1 MNAKSALS
9 AISAIALALV
19 LGSAPLLS
27 QTAAPSKDIPLSLD
41 DAVLKALKNNLDLAV
56 AVFGPAIAE
65 ETVSLA
71 REVFL
76 PQLQFSTQGQHNENP
91 SYWFLQGSET
101 VIDKLTTY
109 GVSIAEQ
116 IPTGGNFSLS
126 FENYTS
132 NTTQAFQLINPRYS
146 TTLRFDFTQPLLKD
160 FGFKV
165 TRRQIILA
173 QNNLDISVSQ
183 LETSLLDTVYGVEE
197 AYWNLVY
204 AIEYMKVQEQ
214 SLELARDLLNKNK
227 KEVEVGQLA
236 PIEILDAE
244 ATVAARQA
252 DILAAKALVMRS
264 QDMLKSVINL
274 AAEPGATEP
283 AALALNIVPTD
294 TPRFEKTT
302 VSLERSLSR
311 AMDRNPGLKAAR
323 TDIESK
329 SLNFGVAKNQTL
341 PALDF
346 QASYWSPGISGNKLL
361 YLDNNPF
368 LGVII
373 GSEPHSWTEA
383 LKEAFKLRYTN
394 WTFSLTLSVPISSLL
409 SRAEVARTRLELDQS
424 QTKLKNLEQQTIL
437 AVSDAVR
444 NIEINAQRYEAYSL
458 ARQLAERRLAAEV
471 KKLAVGLSTNFFVL
485 DAQQKLSDAR
495 TMELKSL
502 VDYNLSQAQL
512 DRASGTGLEERNI
525 SVDSFRK

>member
-197 AYWNLVY
+197 AYWNAWKSLL
-204 AIEYMKVQEQ
+204 Q
-214 SLELARDLLNKNK
+214 SLDSSSEGGAR
-227 KEVEVGQLA
+227 EG
-236 PIEILDAE
+236 
-244 ATVAARQA
+244 
-252 DILAAKALVMRS
+252 
-264 QDMLKSVINL
+264 
-274 AAEPGATEP
+274 
-283 AALALNIVPTD
+283 
-294 TPRFEKTT
+294 
-302 VSLERSLSR
+302 
-311 AMDRNPGLKAAR
+311 
-323 TDIESK
+323 
-329 SLNFGVAKNQTL
+329 
-341 PALDF
+341 
-346 QASYWSPGISGNKLL
+346 
-361 YLDNNPF
+361 
-368 LGVII
+368 
-373 GSEPHSWTEA
+373 
-383 LKEAFKLRYTN
+383 
-394 WTFSLTLSVPISSLL
+394 
-409 SRAEVARTRLELDQS
+409 
-424 QTKLKNLEQQTIL
+424 
-437 AVSDAVR
+437 
-444 NIEINAQRYEAYSL
+444 
-458 ARQLAERRLAAEV
+458 
-471 KKLAVGLSTNFFVL
+471 
-485 DAQQKLSDAR
+485 
-495 TMELKSL
+495 
-502 VDYNLSQAQL
+502 
-512 DRASGTGLEERNI
+512 
-525 SVDSFRK
+525 